1 MEAKKFWLAIA
12 AFLFQGITTVFFLGA
27 QTQAVKEQILVLKR
41 DIEKI
46 ENNQNILIEVVR
58 DVALLKAKDFELERR
73 IEKTENLRR

>member
-1 MEAKKFWLAIA
+1 METKKFWLALA
-12 AFLFQGITTVFFLGA
+12 AFALQGITTVFFLGA
-27 QTQAVKEQILVLKR
+27 QTQAVKEQIVVLKR

-73 IEKTENLRR
+73 IQKVEKP